1 MKIIVVEDEPLFA
14 NHLEMLIDELGYEL
28 AGICDNSEDFLS
40 LFLTKN
46 ADLAL
51 IDIHILGKHNG
62 IDIAEKIQNSKHP
75 IPVIFVTSY
84 KDREIFDRA
93 KKTNPY
99 AYITKPFENIALQQ
113 AIELAFINHHQKD
126 EIKKSTNWQKDIL
139 DNDNFFVK
147 VDDSIRKVIINDI
160 ISIEIK
166 DKLCQII
173 TKSQSILARISLKE
187 IIEKL
192 PNKNFI
198 QVHRSF
204 IINLNY
210 LENINLTKN
219 SISYSTHTVPISRSY
234 KQNLIDRIQK

>member
-1 MKIIVVEDEPLFA
+1 MKILVVEDEPLYA
-14 NHLEMLIDELGYEL
+14 NHIEMLIDELGYEL
-28 AGICDNSEDFLS
+28 VGICDNSEDFLS

-62 IDIAEKIQNSKHP
+62 IDVAEKIQNSKHP

-84 KDREIFDRA
+84 KDKAIFDKA

-126 EIKKSTNWQKDIL
+126 NTNQTTNWQKDIIS
-139 DNDNFFVK
+139 DDNFFVK
-147 VDDSIRKVIINDI
+147 VEDTIRKIVIDEI
-160 ISIEIK
+160 ISIEVK

-173 TKSQSILARISLKE
+173 TTSQNVLARISLKE
-187 IIEKL
+187 LLEKL
-192 PNKNFI
+192 PAKNFI

-210 LENINLTKN
+210 VENINLKKN
-219 SISYSTHTVPISRSY
+219 SISYSKHTVPISRSY
-234 KQNLIDRIQK
+234 KQDLIDRIQQ